1 MESEVYNDFINEIPV
16 TKNDRDVD
24 YQNLKIDLLKV
35 IIKHKVYNHEE
46 METLMGRTLLYNKH
60 MEI

>member
-1 MESEVYNDFINEIPV
+1 M

>member
-1 MESEVYNDFINEIPV
+1 M

-35 IIKHKVYNHEE
+35 IIKHEVYNHEE